1 MNKISLATIA
11 ASALCAAT
19 ASADSS
25 ILAFYSFKDGAAGSS
40 AASASL
46 ANAAAPSSLEGTV
59 TLYSSDASAA
69 AAFDA
74 DAPGARIYSSYR
86 PSAELLCVAPQSI
99 SISSDLGAVAKGAS
113 ISFANASTELS
124 HHHATGFTIE
134 YFFKIENGAS
144 WNAYAAKAN
153 LSIYKDASSDTTK
166 IFSLY
171 LPCEDAKTVRCGVG
185 GYSNGKEMYARNAN
199 LTAVNDGKWHHVAIV
214 QTTGGANGYL
224 EVWYD
229 RTRYINV
236 AVPVSLS
243 RTEVDDG
250 KALSLACN
258 AFVGK
263 IACVRMT
270 ARALDKDDFMY
281 ASKRAQTVND
291 DGVLAFYP
299 FDDGTVGASAVGTNA
314 VCDAVNPVHSPGH
327 VVKANSGTP
336 SITWDADR
344 PGTYVYAGKRAHKP
358 IYVSPGS
365 IHMTSGTTGASGTI
379 KFYGLGKDLS
389 ASRTNGH
396 TVEYFLKLDDSN
408 FTGYS
413 PSLSYSAG
421 YFFNGES
428 SLGFN
433 LYLPFAM
440 VADYANG
447 RQFRYSLGAYNGGHA
462 TNRNLA
468 YDLWNGAWHHVAV
481 VQSNSVVAG
490 EGGIETT
497 NRSVS
502 VYIDGVD
509 YNSISFDGIADVSSG
524 NFELGNCVH
533 HGKYSC
539 LKVTNR
545 ALSPDEFLVA
555 TDTKRK
561 GVVIIFQ

>member
-1 MNKISLATIA
+1 MNKAIF
-11 ASALCAAT
+11 AT
-19 ASADSS
+19 AGAVALSAFAAMADADA
-25 ILAFYSFKDGAAGSS
+25 IAFYAFKDGASGAS
-40 AASASL
+40 AAGATL

-124 HHHATGFTIE
+124 RHHATGFTIE

-153 LSIYKDASSDTTK
+153 LSIYKDASSGTTK
-166 IFSLY
+166 TFSLY
-171 LPCEDAKTVRCGVG
+171 LPCESEKTVRCGVG
-185 GYSNGKEMYARNAN
+185 GYNSSFPMYVRNAN
-199 LTAVNDGKWHHVAIV
+199 LSAVNDGKWHHVAIV
-214 QTTGGANGYL
+214 QTTGGDNGYL

-229 RTRYINV
+229 RTRYIYV
-236 AVPVSLS
+236 AVPASLS

-270 ARALDKDDFMY
+270 ARALGKDDFMY
-281 ASKRAQTVND
+281 ASKREQAVND
-291 DGVLAFYP
+291 NGVLAFYP
-299 FDDGTVGASAVGTNA
+299 FDDDTVGASAVGTNK
-314 VCDAVNPVHSPGH
+314 VRNAVNPVMCAGH
-327 VVKANSGTP
+327 VVKYSSGSP
-336 SITWDADR
+336 SITWDSDS
-344 PGTYVYAGKRAHKP
+344 PGTYVYAGKKPVKP

-365 IHMTSGTTGASGTI
+365 IHMTSGTTGSSGTI
-379 KFYGLGKDLS
+379 HFYDLGAKMS
-389 ASRTNGH
+389 ACAENGH

-413 PSLSYSAG
+413 QSMWYTAG
-421 YFFNGES
+421 YFFNGEDS
-428 SLGFN
+428 KGFS
-433 LYLPFAM
+433 LYLPFSM
-440 VADYANG
+440 SYASG
-447 RQFRYSLGAYNGGHA
+447 REFRYSIGTYNGGHS
-462 TNRNLA
+462 TNRNLPF
-468 YDLWNGAWHHVAV
+468 DLWNGAWHHVAV
-481 VQSNSVVAG
+481 VQSRKVTAATGDVPASTNYFVTVYVD
-490 EGGIETT
+490 GI
-497 NRSVS
+497 
-502 VYIDGVD
+502 D
-509 YNSISFDGIADVSSG
+509 YNTIQFDGIEPLTSG
-524 NFELGNCVH
+524 DLTLGNYAH

-545 ALSPDEFLVA
+545 ALPPDEFLVA